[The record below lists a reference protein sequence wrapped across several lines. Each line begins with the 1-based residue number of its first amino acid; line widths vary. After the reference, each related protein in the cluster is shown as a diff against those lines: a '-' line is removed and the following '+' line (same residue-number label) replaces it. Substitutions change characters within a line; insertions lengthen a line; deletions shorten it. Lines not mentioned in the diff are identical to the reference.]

1 MSTISGM
8 KLSKNDEFYPNC
20 NTYFESLRKKGK
32 TDYGFEDEYFFTMPA
47 ISNKLWDLNQIF
59 DFTNIQ

>member
-47 ISNKLWDLNQIF
+47 ISNKL
-59 DFTNIQ
+59 